1 MEEENN
7 GHNDYTRTEIK
18 KEEVKKQIENL
29 KREKAAGG
37 DGISNEVWIY
47 GTEEVIERLV
57 EIMNGVWKGE
67 GFPQKWRKGVIC
79 PIHKK
84 GNRDDPKNYRGI
96 TLLSTAYKLYAMVIG
111 EKMRVK

>member
-1 MEEENN
+1 M
-7 GHNDYTRTEIK
+7 
-18 KEEVKKQIENL
+18 
-29 KREKAAGG
+29 
-37 DGISNEVWIY
+37 
-47 GTEEVIERLV
+47 V

-67 GFPQKWRKGVIC
+67 RFPQEWRKGVIC

-111 EKMRVK
+111 ERMRSEIEAKGILPDSQAGFRRGRGTMDNVYILNHLIEKEIQKKSGKMYALF